1 MIRILF
7 SCFLFAILFSSC
19 QNTDKPAEKEE
30 AKRPNVI
37 LIMTDDQGY
46 GDLACLGNEFIKT
59 PNLDKLYSQSTSL
72 TDFHVGTTCAPT
84 RSALMTGKHFNKV
97 GVWHTI
103 NGRSLLRKEEKT
115 VANVFAD
122 AGYNTGIFG
131 KWHLGDNYPFR
142 PQDRGFQEVWVHGG
156 GGVTQAPDY
165 WGNDYFDDTYYHN
178 GHPEKV
184 EGYCTDVWFSKAID
198 FIDKNKDK
206 PFFCYIPTNAPHG
219 PLFVDEKYSE
229 PYRGNENI
237 PSPEF
242 NGMITN
248 IDENVGLL
256 EAYLQKNNLADNT
269 ILIFM
274 TDNGTANGVRLNGKG
289 FAEKGFNANMR
300 GKKGSN
306 YEGGHRVPFFIRWP
320 QGGLSKKA
328 EITQNTIVT
337 DVLPTLID
345 LCGIEV
351 SKDLQFDGT
360 SLKPLLYGNK
370 APWKDRMLM
379 VDTQR
384 EYDLKKYKR
393 PSVMFNE
400 WRLVNGDELY
410 NIAED
415 PAQATNVADQY
426 PDRVV
431 AMKAG
436 YEELWEDVSVNK
448 DEISRIVVGVQDE
461 NPLRLSS
468 HDWAGTS
475 SVPWNQGH
483 VRSGV
488 KLNGFW
494 NLTVAEAGEYEI
506 SLCRWPRSFFKTLR
520 WGDPNNE
527 AGNFKPINIQT
538 AKLKIGENELSKPI
552 SERDKEAK
560 FNVSLRSGE
569 TTLQTWF
576 DDGTPDTFGAYY
588 VYITKV

>member
-1 MIRILF
+1 MIRILY
-7 SCFLFAILFSSC
+7 SCFFFLAVLFSSC
-19 QNTDKPAEKEE
+19 QNTDKPAEKKE

-84 RSALMTGKHFNKV
+84 RSSLMTGKHFNKV

-184 EGYCTDVWFSKAID
+184 EGYCTDVWFGKAID

-229 PYRGNENI
+229 PYRGNENV

-289 FAEKGFNANMR
+289 FVEIGFNANMR

-320 QGGLSKKA
+320 QGGLSQKS
-328 EITQNTIVT
+328 EVTQNTIVT

-351 SKDLQFDGT
+351 SKDLQLDGT

-370 APWKDRMLM
+370 SPWEDRMLM

-415 PAQATNVADQY
+415 PEQATNVADQY
-426 PDRVV
+426 PDRVI

-436 YEELWEDVSVNK
+436 YEELWKDVSMNK
-448 DEISRIVVGVQDE
+448 NEISRIVVGVQDE

-494 NLTVAEAGEYEI
+494 L
-506 SLCRWPRSFFKTLR
+506 
-520 WGDPNNE
+520 
-527 AGNFKPINIQT
+527 
-538 AKLKIGENELSKPI
+538 AKVI
-552 SERDKEAK
+552 
-560 FNVSLRSGE
+560 F
-569 TTLQTWF
+569 
-576 DDGTPDTFGAYY
+576 
-588 VYITKV
+588 